1 MHHPSDACCGRI
13 PIEFPIEPTAPPLP
27 TTAISCLG
35 ASRTPAVGA
44 RGWRRHAGVRETC
57 TKADPAISSSGTRR
71 KRIAGT
77 GPRSKSS
84 AWALKWGNDPFARRL
99 RYTKNMQTQS
109 LLRKPSGDRMF
120 LSGETLDV
128 GPDMGRSRGA
138 LARGQETADDLDAV
152 SGDTAPCPL
161 KAGIHQLLAE
171 PGILKTPAIEQTV
184 DHDRDPMHRG

>member
-1 MHHPSDACCGRI
+1 MTQSRPGHFVFGHAPEADCG
-13 PIEFPIEPTAPPLP
+13 
-27 TTAISCLG
+27 
-35 ASRTPAVGA
+35 
-44 RGWRRHAGVRETC
+44 HGVEVEV
-57 TKADPAISSSGTRR
+57 IGM
-71 KRIAGT
+71 G
-77 GPRSKSS
+77 
-84 AWALKWGNDPFARRL
+84 LEMGNDPFARRL

-128 GPDMGRSRGA
+128 GPDMARSRRRWPA
-138 LARGQETADDLDAV
+138 DRKSADDLETV
-152 SGDTAPCPL
+152 CGNTAPCPL